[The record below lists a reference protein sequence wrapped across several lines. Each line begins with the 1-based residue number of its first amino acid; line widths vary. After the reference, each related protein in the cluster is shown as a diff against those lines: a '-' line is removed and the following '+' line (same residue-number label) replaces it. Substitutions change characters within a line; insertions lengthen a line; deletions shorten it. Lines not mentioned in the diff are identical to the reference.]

1 MVWLVPRWKEKYRM
15 SEPHLPPAF
24 HSILDKENKVK
35 FRSDMGS
42 LYHGI
47 STAKGEACGWRDTW
61 ASQAD
66 GSC

>member
-1 MVWLVPRWKEKYRM
+1 M